1 MRAYELVQTSTSLGQ
16 RNLKKR
22 IAYSSISHMGF
33 MIIRISSISDTGLY
47 GCCTFFLT
55 GIGYDRLHLL
65 YLDQMGIGINLDFM
79 SFSVDKVEAIL
90 SNFF

>member
-1 MRAYELVQTSTSLGQ
+1 STSLGQ

-65 YLDQMGIGINLDFM
+65 YLDQM
-79 SFSVDKVEAIL
+79 
-90 SNFF
+90 